1 MYDPMCALFS
11 RNYVYKKKYNTS
23 TKNTVQILSGKFVRT
38 VGSIISPVPLVSMIA
53 FPK

>member
-23 TKNTVQILSGKFVRT
+23 TKNTLQI
-38 VGSIISPVPLVSMIA
+38 
-53 FPK
+53 